1 MSLIPSPSVGQMLA
15 SFSAMELLSS
25 GKEEESLVTTPSTK
39 RAIRQFHVLVGQ
51 GRQRSVRKSTCKVVV
66 LPIQTYCCCFFFC
79 RSRYRHRCRCLT
91 SLFVLF
97 QDAVFVTGR
106 SRLVL
111 VSLKDGSLLASHS
124 IPCEPLSP
132 VAHGDFTNDGL
143 MDFVVHCR
151 AR

>member
-1 MSLIPSPSVGQMLA
+1 MYEKTRA
-15 SFSAMELLSS
+15 KLLSCQS
-25 GKEEESLVTTPSTK
+25 K
-39 RAIRQFHVLVGQ
+39 
-51 GRQRSVRKSTCKVVV
+51 
-66 LPIQTYCCCFFFC
+66 PIVFFSFFC
-79 RSRYRHRCRCLT
+79 RSRYRRRCRCLS

-97 QDAVFVTGR
+97 QDAVLVTGR

-124 IPCEPLSP
+124 VPCEPLSL

>member
-1 MSLIPSPSVGQMLA
+1 ML
-15 SFSAMELLSS
+15 
-25 GKEEESLVTTPSTK
+25 
-39 RAIRQFHVLVGQ
+39 
-51 GRQRSVRKSTCKVVV
+51 
-66 LPIQTYCCCFFFC
+66 
-79 RSRYRHRCRCLT
+79 
-91 SLFVLF
+91 
-97 QDAVFVTGR
+97 VTGR

-151 AR
+151 ARLVKS

>member
-1 MSLIPSPSVGQMLA
+1 M
-15 SFSAMELLSS
+15 SFSWSNAGKFFCNGTLKFRERRRKFCDHVLLKTCSY
-25 GKEEESLVTTPSTK
+25 
-39 RAIRQFHVLVGQ
+39 RRFHVVVGQ
-51 GRQRSVRKSTCKVVV
+51 GRRGSVRKNTCKIVV
-66 LPIQTYCCCFFFC
+66 LPIQTYWFFC
-79 RSRYRHRCRCLT
+79 GSRCRRRRRCLS

-97 QDAVFVTGR
+97 QDAVLVTGR

-151 AR
+151 ARWVKSRP